1 MNDFQK
7 ACLKK
12 EFLEK
17 IEDYIPDIHEQQ
29 RQYAEYFIDT
39 LLDENYAR
47 KKPIVIPC
55 RCGCGKSQCVQAFCE
70 SLAYLEMK
78 EIGVIIVTDSL
89 ERLKILSGGEIVND
103 PWGGR
108 NSYSSKGVYISSE
121 VKELSAREQLIKAK
135 YKQFVFM
142 SSQRLKDLSEYD
154 LKEDLLTFKCDDK
167 LCKRKFLLIDEKPIA
182 YEYIPIGR
190 KEINDVSTAIS
201 EGVPTSEADRNFVI
215 DSYENLRKAIIDDF
229 LRVDN
234 HSENTLT
241 DDAAQDFFVKHF
253 NLRSLTTN
261 DKLFFDVIDKHKKAI
276 NNNRQLNSKSYE
288 ILHYLKKII
297 RKGVIVKATK
307 SSKNSIDSGS
317 YELSMYYLKN
327 NMSSLMQDIKTIVL
341 DATAGIEP
349 IYLHKD
355 FVMMDNLA
363 FEPLKPLKIVNVD
376 TNVNRT
382 STNDKASDLN
392 ERKKNIEYLSALAD
406 DLHSRAK
413 NDTLIVCY
421 QQCEEYFQKGNTAV
435 AHFGNVRGSNEWYNF
450 DNVAQFGLNRQSGF
464 DYLMNYF
471 FIDTEGYNELLK
483 LDEAESRKKI
493 AELLKISK
501 GIFEDGRIHKIC
513 MNRAI
518 ADLEQNLF
526 RCSLRNFNSITPVTL
541 YLYCNQKYMGTVGSY
556 FNKKWNADIETV
568 NSAILDEFKDRYK
581 KPRKQNPDSTAGKIM
596 EYIDSLSEGTE
607 FRVKDILDNCQISK
621 DQFKSA
627 KKHNKKLSELLK
639 SINIDVGRFRK

>member
-17 IEDYIPDIHEQQ
+17 IEDYVPDIHEQQ

-121 VKELSAREQLIKAK
+121 SRELSAKEQLIKAK

-142 SSQRLKDLSEYD
+142 SSQRLRDLSEYD
-154 LKEDLLTFKCDDK
+154 LKDLLAFKCDDK

-234 HSENTLT
+234 HSENTLA

-261 DKLFFDVIDKHKKAI
+261 DKLFFDVIDKHKKTI

-376 TNVNRT
+376 TNVNRA
-382 STNDKASDLN
+382 STNDKANDLN
-392 ERKKNIEYLSALAD
+392 ERNKNIEYVSALAD
-406 DLHSRAK
+406 DLNSRAK

-471 FIDTEGYNELLK
+471 FIDTEAYNQLLE
-483 LDEAESRKKI
+483 LDEEESRKKI
-493 AELLKISK
+493 AELLKINR
-501 GIFEDGRIHKIC
+501 GVFENGRIHKIC
-513 MNRAI
+513 MNRAVQQEQYWNI
-518 ADLEQNLF
+518 LAGFLMEQNLKQ
-526 RCSLRNFNSITPVTL
+526 RI
-541 YLYCNQKYMGTVGSY
+541 YLTIV
-556 FNKKWNADIETV
+556 I
-568 NSAILDEFKDRYK
+568 
-581 KPRKQNPDSTAGKIM
+581 
-596 EYIDSLSEGTE
+596 
-607 FRVKDILDNCQISK
+607 
-621 DQFKSA
+621 
-627 KKHNKKLSELLK
+627 
-639 SINIDVGRFRK
+639 